1 MSTLT
6 QIRFKGHSLVTMIC
20 RRARRRA
27 TRRKSGAKDCAYSM
41 HMALSAADAGL
52 TEAYRSASRL
62 YVRAVNLPAGL
73 PPLGGATGTRV
84 LWGQSGTGRTRA
96 VDGEEEEPVSRFCC
110 MSTAATSHFRQLPTS
125 SAVGVYDVP
134 FPTCKMPS
142 NACGGIERH
151 ANLLAALVQSSKQ
164 QSMLTSIQVSP
175 LLVTVWLPLLRSDTY
190 PFSGGPVRC
199 TTVPYFAQIR
209 HDREYAQAED
219 WQRTMEPSLLMEM
232 PMCGPMLL

>member
-1 MSTLT
+1 MNSHEHFDTN
-6 QIRFKGHSLVTMIC
+6 KLV
-20 RRARRRA
+20 RAKPRDFVLHGSSAMRV
-27 TRRKSGAKDCAYSM
+27 KSAAKDCAYSM

-73 PPLGGATGTRV
+73 PPLGGATGTRA

-142 NACGGIERH
+142 NACDFKKVCKPFACIGTREQAAKYADLDPG
-151 ANLLAALVQSSKQ
+151 LAAACDSLA
-164 QSMLTSIQVSP
+164 TP
-175 LLVTVWLPLLRSDTY
+175 
-190 PFSGGPVRC
+190 
-199 TTVPYFAQIR
+199 AQI
-209 HDREYAQAED
+209 
-219 WQRTMEPSLLMEM
+219 
-232 PMCGPMLL
+232 